1 MLYARQS
8 TAIIVTV
15 GPVLDA
21 DGVAVTTA
29 VVGNFKLSKNGGA
42 PAALDASATLTHRH
56 TGKYSLS
63 LTATDVNTVGS
74 AEVTIDATTNECPL
88 KELQVI
94 EPAVYDALFADTAAG
109 YQVPIWSSAGATV
122 NLSATTIATLTNLP
136 AITANWLTAS
146 GLATDAVEEIRN
158 AITGGAYDLDTD
170 ANGRIRIVD
179 GVGAGEINTN
189 AGAIALVDLVT
200 TLTTYTGNTPQTGD
214 SYAIVNSGTHGNA
227 ALKTLIDTIDNF
239 VDTEITDI
247 QARLP
252 AALTAGGNIK
262 ADALAVSGDTTA
274 ADNLESAY
282 DGTGYTGAGGIVRAS
297 TAQAGGGVDT
307 IVLDAGAS
315 ASNDVYNGC
324 VIRLLAG
331 TGAGEIRIITDYNGT
346 TKVATIDRAWTA
358 PDATTTFEIRVAQAS
373 ALTDAILA
381 QVGYVGTGAISSTS
395 FGNDSITAAAL
406 AADAGTE
413 IGTAVWA
420 SAIRTLTAIDEDST
434 TLDLDA
440 TIRAAV
446 GLASANLDTQ
456 LDTLPTAAE
465 IQIAITGG
473 AYDLDTDA
481 NGRIR
486 IVDGTGTGELDTAL
500 GLVKISGTIQ
510 TLDSLN
516 TAQIVEHDA
525 TQAAI
530 AALNNISTA
539 QVNAEVVDALNVD
552 TYAEPGQGAPG
563 ATISLAAKLNWLYT
577 SWRNKKDNN
586 GTVTNLYADN
596 GTTVVSKQNTSESGG
611 TVTKAE
617 WITGA

>member
-214 SYAIVNSGTHGNA
+214 SYAVVNSGTFGNS
-227 ALKTLIDTIDNF
+227 ALKTLIDAVDNF

-247 QARLP
+247 QNRLP
-252 AALTAGGNIK
+252 AAL
-262 ADALAVSGDTTA
+262 VSGRMDASVGAMAANVLTAAATA
-274 ADNLESAY
+274 ADFGAEVADAVWDEAISGHLTSGTTGRYLSDAY
-282 DGTGYTGAGGIVRAS
+282 LGTVTKTGASVN
-297 TAQAGGGVDT
+297 
-307 IVLDAGAS
+307 DAGAS
-315 ASNDVYNGC
+315 TTSFATTLTEADDFWNDALLIFTSGA
-324 VIRLLAG
+324 LAG
-331 TGAGEIRIITDYNGT
+331 QSRSIFDYANTNGQITLDEALTSAPANGVTFIIKAEHIHPVSQIADAIWDEDATGHQTQGT
-346 TKVATIDRAWTA
+346 FGQAIGDPAADSDSIWALVNTNLNATVSSRASQTSVDTIDDFLDT
-358 PDATTTFEIRVAQAS
+358 EVA
-373 ALTDAILA
+373 AILA
-381 QVGYVGTGAISSTS
+381 AVDTEV
-395 FGNDSITAAAL
+395 AAL
-406 AADAGTE
+406 VSELAKVPKSDSAVTWNATALASIQTEATDALTTALTEGYRSHGATGSAAQLLYE
-413 IGTAVWA
+413 ILAATTNFSIA
-420 SAIRTLTAIDEDST
+420 ST
-434 TLDLDA
+434 TK
-440 TIRAAV
+440 
-446 GLASANLDTQ
+446 
-456 LDTLPTAAE
+456 TAKK
-465 IQIAITGG
+465 I
-473 AYDLDTDA
+473 
-481 NGRIR
+481 
-486 IVDGTGTGELDTAL
+486 DGSTTA
-500 GLVKISGTIQ
+500 KTY
-510 TLDSLN
+510 TLDS
-516 TAQIVEHDA
+516 A
-525 TQAAI
+525 TTPT
-530 AALNNISTA
+530 S
-539 QVNAEVVDALNVD
+539 VVHA
-552 TYAEPGQGAPG
+552 
-563 ATISLAAKLNWLYT
+563 S
-577 SWRNKKDNN
+577 
-586 GTVTNLYADN
+586 
-596 GTTVVSKQNTSESGG
+596 
-611 TVTKAE
+611 
-617 WITGA
+617 